1 MGPSHTCQL
10 KWPRTSL
17 PARLESARAG
27 TIEKCRPQKRR
38 SEDEEEGEE
47 IMTVEAEEVE
57 EVAEVEVVAL
67 ITMNNDGSM
76 ALIPEITP
84 SHSLTMK

>member
-17 PARLESARAG
+17 PVRLESARAG
-27 TIEKCRPQKRR
+27 TIERCQPQRRR

-47 IMTVEAEEVE
+47 IMIVEAEEVE

-67 ITMNNDGSM
+67 MPMNNDGST
-76 ALIPEITP
+76 ALIREITP

>member
-1 MGPSHTCQL
+1 LGPSHTCQL

-27 TIEKCRPQKRR
+27 TIEKCRPQKKA
-38 SEDEEEGEE
+38 EAEEEGEE

-57 EVAEVEVVAL
+57 EVAEAEVVAL
-67 ITMNNDGSM
+67 ITMNNDGST
-76 ALIPEITP
+76 ALIPEIIP